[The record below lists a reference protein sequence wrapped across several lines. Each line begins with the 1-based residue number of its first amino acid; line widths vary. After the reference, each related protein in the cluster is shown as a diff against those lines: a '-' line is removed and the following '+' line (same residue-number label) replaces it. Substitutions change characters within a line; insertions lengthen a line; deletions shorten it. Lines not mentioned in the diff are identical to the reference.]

1 MTSLAQRWCL
11 TAALGLALTGCTES
25 PRERLTSAW
34 AAADEALFDAYVS
47 HFTVDSVPL
56 VRGLV
61 ETASRTKK
69 AFKYVDSPYDLVPA
83 GDILEIEERDQLAL
97 VTVKAKERYAV
108 RMRLEGGTWA
118 IDGTSLFALWAP
130 LKGTDD
136 G

>member
-1 MTSLAQRWCL
+1 MSSSLHRWSL
-11 TAALGLALTGCTES
+11 VAALALALAGCTDS
-25 PRERLTSAW
+25 PKERLTSAW

-47 HFTVDSVPL
+47 HFTTDSVPL

-83 GDILEIEERDQLAL
+83 GDILEVEERDQLVL
-97 VTVKAKERYAV
+97 VTVKAKERYTV
-108 RMRLEGGTWA
+108 RMRFEDGAWA
-118 IDGTSLFALWAP
+118 IDGTSLAALWAP